1 MVDAT
6 VTSQLKQWTFDKPEV
21 VARLQQ
27 RSSTDSA
34 ASSPNLCDDA
44 PDTLRI
50 DSATIERPSPPTT
63 TTTNNNNKEGAV
75 FQERYLSS
83 EEDLTADDA
92 SGSDSEYDY
101 DDVVVHDLSQECK
114 ARTMSVSRWDKGK
127 SCDMAVL
134 VSYAHAGRPKVVEN
148 QRSPVDRPTVQ
159 QRSASVA
166 NLLPVTSA
174 GKLRKADEAQR
185 LSVRVMPTSRLASPP
200 LSRSTSPVADPE
212 PRRPSTSHSPITTK
226 TATYPDSASF
236 ASSFQTASTRSY
248 SPAPSHAQSEAP
260 RRPSSS
266 TAGDAQ
272 SARSSVYMPSTSRV
286 NLARIQTSQSSYQ
299 SSSYRQSQFTPLT
312 PNSPAL
318 SFLSSDPYENSN
330 KSAAS
335 PILKKPAAHR
345 RLRSISMKLSLAKI
359 AISPA
364 KKPYDSRINGKAPP
378 TPMTPAPMTPQTAPI
393 EGSANFSSPNKLRR
407 ASTILRPKS
416 RGNDSKRAPTP
427 EMAPPLPQINAS
439 TMQQKRATTLGRM
452 TARGANEREPT
463 LVIPEF
469 PPNDD
474 DATSSVKSRAIRR
487 RKSLMDFMDSL

>member
-1 MVDAT
+1 MVNVA
-6 VTSQLKQWTFDKPEV
+6 VTSQLKQWTFDKPAV
-21 VARLQQ
+21 VARPQ

-50 DSATIERPSPPTT
+50 DSAPAQTSSPST
-63 TTTNNNNKEGAV
+63 KKQGRV

-92 SGSDSEYDY
+92 SASESEYDY
-101 DDVVVHDLSQECK
+101 DDVVVHDLSHECK

-134 VSYAHAGRPKVVEN
+134 VSYANAGRPKVVEVDC
-148 QRSPVDRPTVQ
+148 RSPVDRPTVQ

-166 NLLPVTSA
+166 NLLPITTAS
-174 GKLRKADEAQR
+174 KLRKADEAQR
-185 LSVRVMPTSRLASPP
+185 LSMKVMPTSRPASPP

-212 PRRPSTSHSPITTK
+212 PRRPSTSHSPITQKPT
-226 TATYPDSASF
+226 TYPDSASF
-236 ASSFQTASTRSY
+236 TSSFQTGSSRSF
-248 SPAPSHAQSEAP
+248 SPAPSEAP
-260 RRPSSS
+260 RRPS
-266 TAGDAQ
+266 T
-272 SARSSVYMPSTSRV
+272 SARSSVYVPTKSR
-286 NLARIQTSQSSYQ
+286 LDLSRIQTSQSSYQ
-299 SSSYRQSQFTPLT
+299 SSYRQSQFAPLT
-312 PNSPAL
+312 PQSPAL
-318 SFLSSDPYENSN
+318 SFLSSDPYENQN

-335 PILKKPAAHR
+335 PIIKKPAAHR

-364 KKPYDSRINGKAPP
+364 KKPYDSRINGRAPGGP
-378 TPMTPAPMTPQTAPI
+378 TTPMTPAPMTPMTAPI
-393 EGSANFSSPNKLRR
+393 QGTDNFSSPNKLRR

-416 RGNDSKRAPTP
+416 RGSESKRTPTP
-427 EMAPPLPQINAS
+427 ETAPPVPQLS
-439 TMQQKRATTLGRM
+439 TMQQKRSTTMGRM

-469 PPNDD
+469 LGSETD
-474 DATSSVKSRAIRR
+474 DATSSIKSRAIRR